1 MENLIDATDEQIEA
15 YVNEKFKDAPNKAYE
30 FSDPNHYVIMGKLA
44 AIRFEILF
52 MKEVRDNLIKR
63 RNE

>member
-1 MENLIDATDEQIEA
+1 MENLIDATDEEIEA

-30 FSDPNHYVIMGKLA
+30 FSAPGHYVATGKSG

-52 MKEVRDNLIKR
+52 MKEVRDNLRKNKKR
-63 RNE
+63 